1 MAWLGV
7 FPLLFQAFRVNYRRI
22 WEQSFCRGRERD
34 RRLTETVQAS
44 AQTDSKDAAYTAAN
58 SAESKKAV
66 STLILDVRTVTVMA
80 DYFVITGGQSSTQV
94 RAIADAIDDEL
105 GKLGL
110 KARSIEGKQ
119 EGRWVLMDYGDVIV
133 HILQDSERNKYKLE
147 QFWNHALIVDRKEWL
162 KEDDFNPNQET

>member
-7 FPLLFQAFRVNYRRI
+7 FPLLFQAFRVKSRRF

-44 AQTDSKDAAYTAAN
+44 TQIDPKDAAYVAAN

-66 STLILDVRTVTVMA
+66 STIILDVRTVTVIA

-94 RAIADAIDDEL
+94 RAIADAIDDALE
-105 GKLGL
+105 KLGF

-133 HILQDSERNKYKLE
+133 HILQDAERNKYKLE
-147 QFWNHALIVDRKEWL
+147 QFWNHALIVDRKEWF
-162 KEDDFNPNQET
+162 KEDDFNPAKET